1 MGLIVLLEG
10 SALLRFHISASAAR
24 LVEMYRCGTNGRKMS
39 SAEMYTKG
47 DASVLAPDRE
57 AWNVSY
63 SVRAVG
69 VVQSANHVSVARRK
83 KPPPTR
89 VSIDPLVRPI
99 GLSRQGVTP
108 RACSIFCDCFQD
120 RKGPS
125 LAMHLVVGFEE
136 NPQSRDERI
145 AGRQICFVCPGV
157 EDGSPLPFHLGRK
170 REECGGQ
177 QRPTRVRDSR
187 GSGAPLRPTQA
198 YVLPES
204 QRGSHSG

>member
-10 SALLRFHISASAAR
+10 SALLRFQISASAAR
-24 LVEMYRCGTNGRKMS
+24 LVEMYRCGTKGRKMS

-69 VVQSANHVSVARRK
+69 VIQVSKPRFRFVTRRREQL
-83 KPPPTR
+83 TR
-89 VSIDPLVRPI
+89 IPIDPLVGPV

-108 RACSIFCDCFQD
+108 RARSIFCDRFQN

-125 LAMHLVVGFEE
+125 LPLHLVVGFEE
-136 NPQSRDERI
+136 NPESRDERI
-145 AGRQICFVCPGV
+145 AGRQVCFVRSGV
-157 EDGSPLPFHLGRK
+157 EDGSSFPLHLW
-170 REECGGQ
+170 Q
-177 QRPTRVRDSR
+177 TR
-187 GSGAPLRPTQA
+187 
-198 YVLPES
+198 
-204 QRGSHSG
+204 